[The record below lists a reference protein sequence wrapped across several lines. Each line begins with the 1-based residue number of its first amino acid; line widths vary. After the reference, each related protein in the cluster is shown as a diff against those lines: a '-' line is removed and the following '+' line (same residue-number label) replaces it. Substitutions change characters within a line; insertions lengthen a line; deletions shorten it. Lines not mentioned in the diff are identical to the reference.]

1 LLAEKVKPRGEQPL
15 RSTALRPANRFV
27 FVEPASR
34 GAVPMRREQL
44 TEKILDV
51 KRDKGLTW
59 KQITDEIGGMSPV
72 LVVGALLGQMK
83 LVKPLAKKAAA
94 VFGLSPAEERML
106 NEVPYRGT
114 AMPPTDPLIYRFYE
128 LVMVN
133 GPAWK
138 ALIEEE
144 FGDGIMSAIDF
155 NMEMEREPNAK
166 GDRVKITM
174 SGKFLPYKYYGNE
187 QGIQDY
193 GLKES

>member
-1 LLAEKVKPRGEQPL
+1 MTRAD
-15 RSTALRPANRFV
+15 
-27 FVEPASR
+27 
-34 GAVPMRREQL
+34 L
-44 TEKILDV
+44 TEKILDI
-51 KRDKGLTW
+51 KREKGWSW
-59 KQITDEIGGMSPV
+59 KYIHEKIGGTSPV
-72 LVVGALLGQMK
+72 LLVGALLGQMK
-83 LVKPLAKKAAA
+83 LTKPQVANAAEL
-94 VFGLSPAEERML
+94 FGLSKSEGAML
-106 NEVPYRGT
+106 NEVPMRG
-114 AMPPTDPLIYRFYE
+114 AGVPMPPTDPLIYRFYE

-193 GLKES
+193 GLKET